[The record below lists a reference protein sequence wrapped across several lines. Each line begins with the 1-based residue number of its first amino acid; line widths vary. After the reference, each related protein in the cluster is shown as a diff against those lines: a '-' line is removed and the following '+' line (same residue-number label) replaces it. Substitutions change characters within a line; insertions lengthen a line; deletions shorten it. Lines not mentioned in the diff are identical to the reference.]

1 MTVSG
6 WTLFSVLRML
16 LQFATTT
23 LGTSELSL
31 DPNPPQACDFLRVQ
45 WPGNNQTSPVNV
57 SIIEVQGR
65 GAAGQTLFE
74 ARINPPTLSVE
85 WLVSA
90 MHRASL
96 EISILTGGDL
106 NAPPYQATD
115 AIVRPGSCFDSV
127 RYIQPLPVQL

>member
-1 MTVSG
+1 MKGQRGTSFMTVSG

-31 DPNPPQACDFLRVQ
+31 DTNPPQACDFLRVQ

-57 SIIEVQGR
+57 TILEVQGW
-65 GAAGQTLFE
+65 GAAVQTLFE
-74 ARINPPTLSVE
+74 TRINPPTQSIE
-85 WLVSA
+85 WLVSVTR
-90 MHRASL
+90 RASL
-96 EISILTGGDL
+96 EISILTGGNL

-115 AIVRPGSCFDSV
+115 AVVRPGSCFDSV
-127 RYIQPLPVQL
+127 R